1 MLLFIIV
8 DYIALVL
15 AQETAYQI
23 RELFQGFLPTVF
35 VLPINYQFIYIPLV
49 FILCIA
55 VQSGYEFNRPSLDVS
70 QGVFKGLLFGM
81 VMSIIILFVI
91 NASGKVSRLFCFL
104 FVFTSLGWVA
114 TLRYA
119 VSKFIKGSTLLKE
132 EIIVIGA
139 GKTAERIKAYF
150 DKDLAYRYE
159 IVGLID
165 DNPISDELPS
175 EYPLL
180 GKMDEAAKIVQDM
193 DIYTVLVSA
202 PGMDKDKMDQLLTD
216 IRPYV
221 RNILFAPNL
230 VGTPMGSV
238 QIQTLFSEQI
248 TLLKSYNNL
257 ARVRSRV
264 LKRLFDF
271 FFTLT
276 FMPIII
282 PILFVLGVIIKID
295 SKGSVFYNA
304 QRLGENGKN
313 FTCYKFR
320 SMYTDGDERLK
331 KYLAENP
338 EAAAEW
344 KEFAKLRGY
353 DPRVTKAGRWMRRT
367 SLDELP
373 QLLNV
378 LEGTMSLVGPRPYLP
393 REKEDMGA
401 DVEIITMAKPGIT
414 GFWQINGRNDVTFAD
429 RVAMDVWY
437 VKNWSLARDI
447 MFLAK
452 TFKIVLGKSGAY

>member
-1 MLLFIIV
+1 
-8 DYIALVL
+8 
-15 AQETAYQI
+15 
-23 RELFQGFLPTVF
+23 
-35 VLPINYQFIYIPLV
+35 
-49 FILCIA
+49 
-55 VQSGYEFNRPSLDVS
+55 
-70 QGVFKGLLFGM
+70 
-81 VMSIIILFVI
+81 
-91 NASGKVSRLFCFL
+91 
-104 FVFTSLGWVA
+104 
-114 TLRYA
+114 
-119 VSKFIKGSTLLKE
+119 
-132 EIIVIGA
+132 
-139 GKTAERIKAYF
+139 
-150 DKDLAYRYE
+150 
-159 IVGLID
+159 
-165 DNPISDELPS
+165 
-175 EYPLL
+175 
-180 GKMDEAAKIVQDM
+180 
-193 DIYTVLVSA
+193 
-202 PGMDKDKMDQLLTD
+202 
-216 IRPYV
+216 
-221 RNILFAPNL
+221 
-230 VGTPMGSV
+230 
-238 QIQTLFSEQI
+238 
-248 TLLKSYNNL
+248 
-257 ARVRSRV
+257 
-264 LKRLFDF
+264 
-271 FFTLT
+271 
-276 FMPIII
+276 MPIII
-282 PILFVLGVIIKID
+282 PILFVLGVIIKLD

-393 REKEDMGA
+393 REKADMGA